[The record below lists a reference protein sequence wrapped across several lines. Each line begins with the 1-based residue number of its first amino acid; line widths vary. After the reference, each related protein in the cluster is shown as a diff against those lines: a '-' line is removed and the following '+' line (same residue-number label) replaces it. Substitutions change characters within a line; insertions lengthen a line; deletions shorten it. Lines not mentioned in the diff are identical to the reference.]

1 VTNPAHP
8 YWGKALQNQQK
19 SQAKPEAKPSQRQQ
33 GKQRRG
39 TRDGFDDEWLGKE
52 VDGRVVEGANVVV
65 LRGRVIDVS
74 KYWIKLFVN
83 NQILYLNKAYILS
96 IKPVEMKDGA
106 PGEPNA
112 GAGQSARQ

>member
-1 VTNPAHP
+1 MSYYNP
-8 YWGKALQNQQK
+8 YWNKALQNQQK
-19 SQAKPEAKPSQRQQ
+19 SQVKPEAKPSQRQQ

-39 TRDGFDDEWLGKE
+39 TRDDFGDEWVGKE
-52 VDGRVVEGANVVV
+52 VEGRVVEGANVVV

-96 IKPVEMKDGA
+96 IKPAEMKDTVSG
-106 PGEPNA
+106 GGNA
-112 GAGQSARQ
+112 GAG